1 MGGKSWEHYSFNFWL
16 LTILPFRSSIFIFCR
31 NISEGYFWTMNTAMW
46 HLLWKVIDSMPTKL
60 SWLPDQSIF
69 GKIKSRNLT
78 CSKFLCLISIF
89 IKSFHLIYCFS
100 LQSSTLWWNER
111 ISIMRNRTKGYTIN
125 SVQTSFTIYLHG
137 PYDTGQPKR
146 WTYSWNTRPGS

>member
-1 MGGKSWEHYSFNFWL
+1 MY
-16 LTILPFRSSIFIFCR
+16 FRFSIFIFCQ

-69 GKIKSRNLT
+69 GKINSKIRNHQRIIDFDQFVYT
-78 CSKFLCLISIF
+78 WFS
-89 IKSFHLIYCFS
+89 FS

-111 ISIMRNRTKGYTIN
+111 ISIMRYRIKGYTIN
-125 SVQTSFTIYLHG
+125 SVQTPFTIHLHG